1 MSICYERIKGLCQ
14 EHGTTI
20 AELERELGF
29 SNSTIRKW
37 GQVSPSV
44 DKIIRVA
51 NHFDVSVDYLLGMSD
66 VKGSIS
72 EIIKDQ
78 DIISLQRARE
88 NMSDIEKQRMMQMLR
103 LAFYQAFLD
112 DEKEK

>member
-1 MSICYERIKGLCQ
+1 MSICHERIKELCQ
-14 EHGTTI
+14 SNGITI

-44 DKIIRVA
+44 DKIIKVA
-51 NHFDVSVDYLLGMSD
+51 NRFDVSVDYLLGMSD

-72 EIIKDQ
+72 GIIQDQ

-88 NMSDIEKQRMMQMLR
+88 NMSDIEKQNMMKMLR
-103 LAFYQAFLD
+103 LAFYKAFKDED
-112 DEKEK
+112 D